1 MSNQS
6 QAISTSDQD
15 TASNGQLNGQKL
27 KTLLEAGLTWLKT
40 NQDLV
45 NSLNVFP
52 VPDGDTG
59 TNMVLTM
66 QAAYEEIARSEEYNI
81 GQVAHAIAQ
90 GALLGARGNSGVIL
104 SQILRGFAR
113 TLDNKDTMSS
123 ETFVEAL
130 TEARNTAYKGVVRPV
145 EGTILTVS
153 SDMAKAAQEALK
165 ETKNLKEILAKVIE
179 AANKSVE
186 HTPELLPILKQ
197 AGVVDS
203 GGKGLFFILEG
214 MQRFLNGEDL
224 CSPLTQIKPL
234 SVMQMEHTMEAVEPG
249 QDFEVVLD
257 FKPYEDLNLEKFYDD
272 LSELGTSIQ
281 LGEGDGIYR
290 MHIHVPTENRYAPID
305 YTMGI
310 GLVQK
315 VIIENLLAMVNE
327 QPTGPQPI
335 ELKTFEPGQ
344 IAVVTVSPGLGISRI
359 FASLGIAAV
368 VEGGQTMNPSAQ
380 EIMESFE
387 SLPTEHVI
395 ILPNNK
401 NIIMAAQSAGK
412 LSSKKVAVIP
422 SVNIPG
428 GLSAML
434 RYMPHGDFDQ
444 MVDAMHD
451 ALTEV
456 DTGEITIATRTAEIN
471 GVQVKKG
478 EIIALYNGKLVQC
491 TKSLEETV
499 FKLLVIADT
508 EDKERITLFYGDNI
522 TREEVDHIADKIQ
535 SQYPDHEIE
544 IHEGSQPF
552 YQFIIAIE

>member
-1 MSNQS
+1 MSNQP
-6 QAISTSDQD
+6 QAVSSTDQQN
-15 TASNGQLNGQKL
+15 ASNGQLDGQKL
-27 KTLLEAGLTWLKT
+27 KTLIEAGLTWLRT
-40 NQDLV
+40 NQELV

-66 QAAYEEIARSEEYNI
+66 QAAYDEIARSEEYNI
-81 GQVAHAIAQ
+81 GKIAHAIAQ

-104 SQILRGFAR
+104 SQLLRGFAR
-113 TLDNKDTMSS
+113 TLDEMDTMSS
-123 ETFVEAL
+123 EAFVQAL

-153 SDMAKAAQEALK
+153 SDMATAAKKALK
-165 ETKNLKEILAKVIE
+165 ETKDLNEILTKVIE

-186 HTPELLPILKQ
+186 NTPELLPILKQ

-214 MQRFLNGEDL
+214 MTRFMNGEDL
-224 CSPLTQIKPL
+224 CSPLTQVKPL

-249 QDFEVVLD
+249 QDYEIVLD
-257 FKPYEDLNLEKFYDD
+257 FKPFEDLNLEKFYDD
-272 LSELGTSIQ
+272 LSEMGTSIQ
-281 LGEGDGIYR
+281 LGEGDGMYR

-310 GLVQK
+310 GEVQK
-315 VIIENLLAMVNE
+315 VAIENLLAMVNE
-327 QPTGPQPI
+327 NPTGPQPI

-344 IAVVTVSPGLGISRI
+344 IAIATVSPGLGISKI

-387 SLPTEHVI
+387 KLPTDHVI

-401 NIIMAAQSAGK
+401 NIIMAAESASK
-412 LSSKKVAVIP
+412 LSTKNVAVIP

-434 RYMPHGDFDQ
+434 RYMPHGNFDQ
-444 MVDAMHD
+444 MVEAMHE

-456 DTGEITIATRTAEIN
+456 DTGEVTIATRTAEIN
-471 GVQVKKG
+471 GVQVNEG
-478 EIIALYNGKLVQC
+478 EIIALYNGKLVL
-491 TKSLEETV
+491 SSNNLEDAV
-499 FKLLVIADT
+499 LKLLVTADT
-508 EDKERITLFYGDNI
+508 DEKERVTLFYGENI
-522 TREEVDHIADKIQ
+522 SRDEVDQIADHIQ
-535 SQYPDHEIE
+535 SKYPDHEIE